1 LKLYDYSANIFL
13 IKAMINRKTIE
24 KFKDLPTPFYYY
36 DLDVLRSTLEVVR
49 KESCNSG
56 YKVHYAVKANSNP
69 RILKI
74 ISSYGFGADCVS
86 WNEIAAAIDSGF
98 NPSEIVFAGVGK
110 SDKDITAALE
120 HDIFCF
126 NCESIPEIEVI
137 DELASRQK
145 KIARIAVRI
154 NPYIEAHTHK
164 YITTGIE
171 DSKFGIN
178 TWELEEVL
186 RRLLTLKN
194 IKLLGMHFHIGS
206 QITRMSVFKSLCARI
221 NELQV
226 WFSSRNT
233 DLEIINVG
241 GGLGIDYE
249 NPDNRP
255 CFQEYFSLL
264 NEFIDL
270 LPGQKLHL
278 EPGRSII
285 GQCGSLISR
294 VLFIKNGS
302 NTLFAIIDAGM
313 TDLIRPALYQAH
325 HKIENLSSD
334 ANLYRYDVV
343 GPVCE
348 SADTFAKFIELPETR
363 RGDLIAIHSAG
374 AYGEAMASRYN
385 LRDLPGSVFS
395 DDL

>member
-1 LKLYDYSANIFL
+1 
-13 IKAMINRKTIE
+13 MISDFTIG
-24 KFKDLPTPFYYY
+24 KFSTLPTPFYFY
-36 DLDVLRSTLEVVR
+36 DLEVLRSTLDTVK
-49 KESCNSG
+49 KESVNSG
-56 YKVHYAVKANSNP
+56 YKVHYALKANSNP

-74 ISSYGFGADCVS
+74 ISSYGLGADCVS
-86 WNEIAAAIDSGF
+86 WNEIAAALETGFSPSG
-98 NPSEIVFAGVGK
+98 IVFAGVGK
-110 SDKDITAALE
+110 TDKDIEAALKAE
-120 HDIFCF
+120 ISCF

-137 DELASRQK
+137 SQIASRLNK
-145 KIARIAVRI
+145 TAPIALRI

-171 DSKFGIN
+171 ESKFGIN
-178 TWELEEVL
+178 TWELDDVL
-186 RRLLTLKN
+186 KKLSDLNNVRLIGL
-194 IKLLGMHFHIGS
+194 HFHVGS
-206 QITRMSVFKSLCARI
+206 QISRMSVFKSLCSRI
-221 NELQV
+221 NELQE
-226 WFSSRNT
+226 WFASHSI
-233 DLEIINVG
+233 DLTSINVG

-249 NPDNRP
+249 NPEKSP
-255 CFQEYFSLL
+255 LFKEYFSLL
-264 NEFIDL
+264 HEFINMRQ
-270 LPGQKLHL
+270 GQTLHM

-294 VLFIKNGS
+294 VLYIKNGS

-325 HKIENLSSD
+325 HKIENLTSKRH
-334 ANLYRYDVV
+334 LYRYDVV

-348 SADTFAKFIELPETR
+348 SSDTFGKYIELPETK
-363 RGDLIAIHSAG
+363 RGDIIAIRSAG